1 MTGEDAEVDVGVQ
14 DGDTGLD
21 GGGEGVQCEV
31 HCLPLG
37 FQLVAGH
44 HDSAG
49 VVDVYVGATHTPIGF
64 RPRAGPG

>member
-1 MTGEDAEVDVGVQ
+1 MPADALLRQRSGNDDLERGVTREDVEVDVGVQ

-37 FQLVAGH
+37 F
-44 HDSAG
+44 SW
-49 VVDVYVGATHTPIGF
+49 
-64 RPRAGPG
+64 